1 MMDEVLQ
8 SEESQRFF
16 SLIHMLQRSAMVHLG
31 LIPDEEGTI
40 HFNLGEAKA
49 AIDLIGTLDVRTK
62 GNLAGIEENMLRG
75 IVSELKMQFVNAPG
89 RQKEI
94 EAEQKRREA
103 LKQTFTAPKE
113 AAADTLIDDEEE

>member
-1 MMDEVLQ
+1 MDGILN
-8 SEESQRFF
+8 SDESQRFF

-31 LIPDEEGTI
+31 LIPDEEGMI

-49 AIDLIGTLDVRTK
+49 AIDLIDTLDVRTK
-62 GNLAGIEENMLRG
+62 GNLAGIEDNMLRS
-75 IVSELKMQFVNAPG
+75 IVSELKMQFVSAPA
-89 RQKEI
+89 RQQDV
-94 EAEQKRREA
+94 EAEQKRQEA